1 MEYPKQYFNYEEL
14 IRPIDKTAQL
24 IINSGE
30 KMDRRENF
38 FPELINR
45 LSLKNGVE
53 IGVDTGNF
61 SYNILSKSNIEI
73 LYGIDCWMD
82 NFGSDY
88 RPGFFDPIGD
98 NRMKSAINKLKE
110 FGDRSTLIKGTSL
123 EAANNFE
130 DNSIDFCYIDGDHSY
145 EGIMWDLY
153 SWINKVRVGGVMSG
167 DDFKDRNNSGIKD
180 YFGEQLPFRV
190 EAIVTDF
197 CRKYGFKLNS
207 TKERV
212 PSWWFVKNR

>member
-130 DNSIDFCYIDGDHSY
+130 DNSIDFCYIDGDHSLEMLFDVY
-145 EGIMWDLY
+145 T
-153 SWINKVRVGGVMSG
+153 WINKVRVGGIMAF
-167 DDFKDRNNSGIKD
+167 DDYKDGPNSGMKD
-180 YFGEQLPFRV
+180 YFGNQLPFK
-190 EAIVTDF
+190 IKTCLDF
-197 CRKYGFKLNS
+197 FCDRYGFKLN
-207 TKERV
+207 TFGHRV
-212 PSWWFVKNR
+212 PNAWFIKNR